1 MRMTLL
7 ASPGFAT
14 GVGRFRRYMEAIA
27 FFDHP
32 GRLPLDG
39 ELEAAFYDVRGF
51 DSRMR
56 VSGDGHARL
65 YRRFH
70 EQRRIARRRAVRLRQ
85 DLSCDTGRRRGWR
98 ALRRCFGRNELGNS
112 ADRARRKAR
121 ESSSREHD
129 ILPACVRIISAVRTD
144 ADRKAFT
151 LGLARRTRDARSPL
165 PWQRDCACGA
175 VSSRAMPKPPA
186 RRFAKSADDQRR
198 VLALAFTHAARL
210 HPVVGAV

>member
-1 MRMTLL
+1 MRITLL
-7 ASPGFAT
+7 ASPGLPPAW
-14 GVGRFRRYMEAIA
+14 GVSGGIWKPSP

-98 ALRRCFGRNELGNS
+98 ALRR
-112 ADRARRKAR
+112 
-121 ESSSREHD
+121 
-129 ILPACVRIISAVRTD
+129 
-144 ADRKAFT
+144 
-151 LGLARRTRDARSPL
+151 
-165 PWQRDCACGA
+165 
-175 VSSRAMPKPPA
+175 
-186 RRFAKSADDQRR
+186 
-198 VLALAFTHAARL
+198 
-210 HPVVGAV
+210 